1 MPWRTFS
8 SLSEVY
14 PTREELPRPVWD
26 KPHIRP
32 AGHTAHTAAAPV
44 HDPAVPDLPHRGCGE
59 HSRCY
64 CTLSGTAY
72 RLPADM
78 GQMAVAHFA
87 LAHSVH
93 IHSVHIHSV
102 HNRFEHIRWK
112 SADIEFPQSSAP
124 QKHRHGAFP
133 AHFSERKFPEPK
145 FPEQELPELAPVQAH
160 CEKSHPEYRPE
171 RECCFQTDP
180 FY

>member
-1 MPWRTFS
+1 
-8 SLSEVY
+8 
-14 PTREELPRPVWD
+14 
-26 KPHIRP
+26 
-32 AGHTAHTAAAPV
+32 
-44 HDPAVPDLPHRGCGE
+44 
-59 HSRCY
+59 
-64 CTLSGTAY
+64 
-72 RLPADM
+72 M

-87 LAHSVH
+87 LA
-93 IHSVHIHSV
+93 HSVHIHSV